1 MELQMVWKSTIFTF
15 CLIKSWSHDQSE
27 CTNIFHSWLKRERE
41 RDLKSTAADINSI
54 TLFYINTVAS
64 RRSHCIDVSGNI
76 YGCLLWIFPRDAFL
90 RHEFFRSFQTVLQ
103 AFL

>member
-1 MELQMVWKSTIFTF
+1 MHKLFPQLAEKR
-15 CLIKSWSHDQSE
+15 E
-27 CTNIFHSWLKRERE
+27 RERERERE

-76 YGCLLWIFPRDAFL
+76 YGCLLWIFSRDAFL